1 MRASGEERDHGLL
14 NPDHGR
20 WFSGKRGFIPSILV
34 VEASVAITTGAARRA
49 LALYRD
55 RRSWKQIQLTGMRQY
70 FSWRHSAG
78 EYLRLHNEALRIRQL
93 LHKEQLWTK

>member
-1 MRASGEERDHGLL
+1 MVFRKKGLYTFYTC
-14 NPDHGR
+14 GG
-20 WFSGKRGFIPSILV
+20 GKRGDHHRRR
-34 VEASVAITTGAARRA
+34 TAR

-78 EYLRLHNEALRIRQL
+78 EYLRPHNEALRIRQL